1 MSLNPSKLG
10 AWLAFRLDASNLS
23 SLYQDTAATTPVTAT
38 GQTIKRANDGGQF
51 GRNATNAG
59 VVATYLAAADDP
71 DGTPSINFA
80 AGAGALQTPS
90 FLSTLTESTIIIVAS
105 GGGSSTGQ
113 VPISDGTGDNYLIR
127 QGVSNSHIWAS
138 TARGNFSYTGYTT
151 GLTIDAQT
159 HTGALRSIFSARA
172 DRRRDLLGGVNNYK
186 NLASVGSL
194 GLSGALQI
202 GSYAGGVL
210 PWTGRI
216 KEVLVVSRVLAERE
230 LAGVFDD
237 LVAKWAVGSNKPYY
251 LAIGDS
257 IPHGFGVSSGQSFP
271 ELLQTALGS
280 GVIVERST
288 YSGRLG
294 TNMLEEFESDVRW
307 RSWPG
312 ACAGKQA
319 AILWM
324 SNDLATFGPGDA
336 EVAELNTREQLY
348 RARLAGFYIIVM
360 TPTPRDESGNTA
372 QYLARRAQWIDWL
385 LEQGDVD
392 QIVRVDLDARIGV
405 AGAQASATY
414 FQSEV
419 NRTHPTAAGHV
430 VLNELL
436 QPAAVDVLDNVTT
449 TASISDTADV
459 LAAIAAMR
467 ADIPNAVW
475 NADNEVYAEDLNGMG
490 NLLVRDLSMIIEATD
505 GMSTGTGDFPINHN
519 GGTGVTV
526 DGVASATDIMQF
538 TVGGNGADDVEVVA
552 YLKADYDAGLRANE
566 NRQGTT
572 VTGTDGRWV
581 APLMLDAGTY
591 VILANKDRYVIASL
605 TVVVP

>member
-23 SLYQDTAATTPVTAT
+23 SLYQDPDAATPVTTT

-59 VVATYLAAADDP
+59 VVATYLAASDDP

-113 VPISDGTGDNYLIR
+113 VPVCDGTGDNYLIR

-159 HTGALRSIFSARA
+159 HTGALRSIFSART

-216 KEVLVVSRVLAERE
+216 KEVLVFSRALTERE
-230 LAGVFDD
+230 LAGVFDY
-237 LVAKWAVGSNKPYY
+237 LAAKWAVGSNKPYY
-251 LAIGDS
+251 LVVGDS

-294 TNMLEEFESDVRW
+294 TNMLDEFESDCRW

-319 AILWM
+319 VVLWM

-336 EVAELNTREQLY
+336 EVAELNTRELLY

-372 QYLARRAQWIDWL
+372 QYLARRAQWVDWL

-392 QIVRVDLDARIGV
+392 QIVRIDLDSRIGV
-405 AGAQASATY
+405 AGSQTSVTY

-430 VLNELL
+430 VFNELL
-436 QPAAVDVLDNVTT
+436 QPAAVDALDNVTT
-449 TASISDTADV
+449 TAGISDGAD
-459 LAAIAAMR
+459 LLEILTAIAGVQQVVDAPPDP
-467 ADIPNAVW
+467 DILYAGQAGGGSTDNSVIIDEAHDDAKGPLYVGNFLVW
-475 NADNEVYAEDLNGMG
+475 NGGSYRITSYGPNPGSGASRLNFADDTFDPPPDVNDPIK
-490 NLLVRDLSMIIEATD
+490 IIRAGVVVTANPAVLRNV
-505 GMSTGTGDFPINHN
+505 TITNRN
-519 GGTGVTV
+519 VTV
-526 DGVASATDIMQF
+526 
-538 TVGGNGADDVEVVA
+538 E
-552 YLKADYDAGLRANE
+552 
-566 NRQGTT
+566 QG
-572 VTGTDGRWV
+572 
-581 APLMLDAGTY
+581 
-591 VILANKDRYVIASL
+591 
-605 TVVVP
+605 